1 MRMPLALAACPV
13 ASGNGRP
20 TASLLL
26 EKINHR
32 SEYLQ
37 IGIAIAS
44 QVYFPKY
51 TGFGDHYR
59 DIFGQEPDYG
69 PIILNVISP
78 C

>member
-1 MRMPLALAACPV
+1 MQ
-13 ASGNGRP
+13 ASGNGRLP
-20 TASLLL
+20 ASLLL
-26 EKINHR
+26 EKINHRPER

-44 QVYFPKY
+44 QVNFSKY
-51 TGFGDHYR
+51 TGSGDHYR